1 MGVGP
6 GTSVETPVGLIDG
19 SPVGAGEG
27 TVSGAE
33 CREGAVMLAPPAGSP
48 ADGSS
53 GALPATRDVARGRG
67 EVTRGS
73 VGPCSLTITTLVTPC
88 PAGYAVVPHCY
99 AAHGVATGSY
109 VPTI

>member
-1 MGVGP
+1 MGVGL
-6 GTSVETPVGLIDG
+6 GTSVGTPVGVIDR
-19 SPVGAGEG
+19 SPVEAGEG

-33 CREGAVMLAPPAGSP
+33 CWEGAVMLAPPAGSP

-53 GALPATRDVARGRG
+53 GALPTTKDVARGRG
-67 EVTRGS
+67 EVASGDVGTR
-73 VGPCSLTITTLVTPC
+73 SLTITTPVTPC
-88 PAGYAVVPHCY
+88 PSGYDVVPQCY